1 MRRPC
6 VPPREWRIRVND
18 LVEAAERALAYVE
31 GQSFEQFAADRRTVD
46 AVSYAIVV
54 IGEAAKAIPERVTLA
69 TPEIPW
75 ADIRGM
81 RNRVAH
87 EYFGID
93 VNVLWQTAREDLPSL
108 LESMRALLARAD
120 LG

>member
-46 AVSYAIVV
+46 AVS
-54 IGEAAKAIPERVTLA
+54 
-69 TPEIPW
+69 
-75 ADIRGM
+75 
-81 RNRVAH
+81 
-87 EYFGID
+87 
-93 VNVLWQTAREDLPSL
+93 
-108 LESMRALLARAD
+108 
-120 LG
+120 